1 MAPTEM
7 SENPSTE
14 TTANGVNRRSLMGRV
29 GAGAAT
35 AVALGALATGGA
47 ALTSAP
53 AQAQAITTADVLNF
67 ALNLEYLEAE
77 FYLRAI
83 GQTLAASD
91 TTGTGSSG
99 GPLVNGGVT
108 GGRPVPFQ
116 SRAIQQYAE
125 GIAVDEQ
132 AHVRFLRA
140 SLGSAA
146 VARPQIDLDT
156 SFATLAIAAG
166 LAVPG
171 QRFDPFAN
179 DVNFL
184 LGAFVFEDVGVT
196 AYGGAARLLSGDALE
211 AAAAIL
217 AVEAYHAG
225 AIRTLLANIGA
236 GEAVNKI
243 TALRGQLSSRTVQS
257 EEPLTTPTNAYN
269 VTPTDINALTFRRT
283 PQQVLRIVYGTEA
296 PNTPR
301 GLFFPNGMNGTIR
314 ST

>member
-1 MAPTEM
+1 MDRIDTTPTDETQ
-7 SENPSTE
+7 PS
-14 TTANGVNRRSLMGRV
+14 VNRRSLMGRI

-35 AVALGALATGGA
+35 AVALGAVATGGA

-77 FYLRAI
+77 FYLRAAT
-83 GQTLAASD
+83 GQGLAAGD
-91 TTGTGSSG
+91 ATGVGASG

-108 GGRPVPFQ
+108 GGSLVPFR
-116 SRAIQQYAE
+116 SPAIQAYATR
-125 GIAVDEQ
+125 IAVDEQ

-140 SLGSAA
+140 VLGSAA

-156 SFATLAIAAG
+156 AFTTLAVAAG
-166 LAVPG
+166 LIVPG
-171 QRFDPFAN
+171 QRFNPFAD
-179 DVNFL
+179 DVSFL
-184 LGAFVFEDVGVT
+184 LGAFIFEDVGVT

-225 AIRTLLANIGA
+225 SIRTLLANIGA
-236 GEAVNKI
+236 GVAVNRI
-243 TALRGQLSSRTVQS
+243 AALRATLSGAADDIGI
-257 EEPLTTPTNAYN
+257 TTPTNNYN
-269 VTPTDINALTFRRT
+269 VTPTDINALTFRRS
-283 PQQVLRIVYGTEA
+283 PQQVLRIVYGV
-296 PNTPR
+296 PNAGVVR
-301 GLFFPNGMNGTIR
+301 GLFFPNGVNGALR